1 MTTTRSKVQA
11 LALCIRR
18 LGYVLGSIA
27 IGLALLWLFD
37 LIIDDGATFWAGPVF
52 RIWPI
57 LPATGLTAVLL
68 YLASKRKSRV
78 QAINKRAVLLRRVA
92 CAIGIFAAAP
102 IFLLIVDDELYRPLK
117 FSYLIWKVESA
128 QTVEEEFHAFRLAE
142 RWGCVWELNRHW
154 RQSYLPP
161 RAQHLPGDWILE
173 LEWLEC
179 SSSGA
184 PYCAYRRVLRE
195 ENLTV
200 FRK

>member
-1 MTTTRSKVQA
+1 MTTTRSKLQT
-11 LALCIRR
+11 LELSSRL

-52 RIWPI
+52 RIWP
-57 LPATGLTAVLL
+57 LFPATALTAVTL
-68 YLASKRKSRV
+68 YFASKRKSQV
-78 QAINKRAVLLRRVA
+78 QAINMRSVPLRRVA
-92 CAIGIFAAAP
+92 CALALLATAP

-128 QTVEEEFHAFRLAE
+128 QTVEEELHAFRLAE

-184 PYCAYRRVLRE
+184 PYCAYRRVLSE

-200 FRK
+200 FRQ